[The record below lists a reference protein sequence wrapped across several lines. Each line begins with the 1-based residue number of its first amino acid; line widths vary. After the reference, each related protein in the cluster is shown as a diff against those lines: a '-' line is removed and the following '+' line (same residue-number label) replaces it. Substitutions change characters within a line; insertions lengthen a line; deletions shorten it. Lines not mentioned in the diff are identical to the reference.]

1 MKDSDKYIRQLKKR
15 LSELNPHMV
24 LLFGSHASG
33 TSDED
38 SDIDLLVVTK
48 DEFIP
53 ENFNE
58 RIDLQLKVSEHIFD
72 IAKKVPLDL
81 LVYTLPMYKKF
92 LEQDNEFARDV
103 RTKGKILYEDTSRTM
118 A

>member
-1 MKDSDKYIRQLKKR
+1 MKDTDKYIEQLKKR
-15 LSELNPHMV
+15 ISELDPHLV
-24 LLFGSHASG
+24 LLFGSYAFG
-33 TSDED
+33 TPDED
-38 SDIDLLVVTK
+38 SDIDLIVVTK
-48 DEFIP
+48 DDFIP
-53 ENFNE
+53 ETFNE
-58 RIDLQLKVSEHIFD
+58 RIDLQLKISDHIFD

-92 LEQDNEFARDV
+92 LEQDNEFAKDV

>member
-1 MKDSDKYIRQLKKR
+1 MKDSDKYIEQLKKR
-15 LSELNPHMV
+15 LSELDPHMV
-24 LLFGSHASG
+24 LLFGSHVSG

-38 SDIDLLVVTK
+38 SDIDLMVVTK

-72 IAKKVPLDL
+72 IAKKVSLDL

-92 LEQDNEFARDV
+92 LAQDNEFARDV
-103 RTKGKILYEDTSRTM
+103 RNKGKIL
-118 A
+118 